1 MSQREPLTPFVE
13 TYRFWDVVTLW
24 GRERLEHEDI
34 VARVLAGAVIQDGLK
49 LQSVDPRWVKG
60 NDQGM
65 EFRGYPYVGF
75 RANPGTEMCVIR
87 VQALEHLLAIFQ
99 RGEQPSR
106 EQLSEEFV
114 SREDFRKW
122 VVAKHIALPR
132 FWFGVFASGR

>member
-24 GRERLEHEDI
+24 GRDRLEHEDI

-49 LQSVDPRWVKG
+49 LQSIDPRWVKG

-75 RANPGTEMCVIR
+75 RASPGTEMCVIR

-99 RGEQPSR
+99 RGEPPSR
-106 EQLSEEFV
+106 EQLAEEFI

-122 VVAKHIALPR
+122 AIAKNIALPR
-132 FWFGVFASGR
+132 FWFGLNA